1 MNMYRKD
8 IDSKLFNVSIDGYD
22 LIAEE
27 FSPSESFNRRDTSR
41 HNIIGGTQTVMRTN
55 YIPRDI
61 SFVAHVLID
70 PLFPDVYDDILKVWM
85 SKPVEVISKELGGK
99 FKAECIVKKTHEKP
113 NYLKLD
119 IQLIEIP
126 GKSLIPNDEFKVP
139 SANKLLKRL
148 GKRSATKK
156 ASAIM
161 VAPKKRAIKI
171 SRTKPATRE
180 MAVHPPTVAID
191 FTNDIILLYPHFF
204 LFTSLF

>member
-1 MNMYRKD
+1 MKMYRKD
-8 IDSKLFNVSIDGYD
+8 IDSNLFNVSIDGYD
-22 LIAEE
+22 LIAED

-41 HNIIGGTQTVMRTN
+41 HNIIGGTQTVMRTT

-139 SANKLLKRL
+139 SAKITVKSEKNDKNKNKNKDKDKNK
-148 GKRSATKK
+148 GKNTRKTTNKGNNKNTKK
-156 ASAIM
+156 GKGGKITTT
-161 VAPKKRAIKI
+161 KK
-171 SRTKPATRE
+171 
-180 MAVHPPTVAID
+180 
-191 FTNDIILLYPHFF
+191 
-204 LFTSLF
+204 